1 MFKFTPYTT
10 TLDLSDLSLN
20 FAVAFIATCAFWLFG
35 YDMSVM
41 GGIIT
46 EPAFTS
52 VFPSMNDATIQGIV
66 IASFE
71 LGALVGAL
79 SCLDLGDRLG
89 RRSTVW
95 VGMTFML
102 VGGALQCS
110 AWHVS
115 QLTVGRVIS
124 GIGLGLQVSQAKISI
139 RLSSLTLEN
148 RLPPSHHGSRNV
160 QSPIVED
167 AGVSHDYTSALG
179 YH

>member
-1 MFKFTPYTT
+1 MLKLTPYTT
-10 TLDLSDLSLN
+10 TLGLSGLSLN

-95 VGMTFML
+95 IGMTFML

-115 QLTVGRVIS
+115 QLTAGRVVS
-124 GIGLGLQVSQAKISI
+124 GIGLGLQVSQSKCCIVNPLSHQGTGCHHSI
-139 RLSSLTLEN
+139 LAVGMCKAS
-148 RLPPSHHGSRNV
+148 
-160 QSPIVED
+160 Q
-167 AGVSHDYTSALG
+167 
-179 YH
+179 

>member
-10 TLDLSDLSLN
+10 TLGLSGLSLN

-52 VFPSMNDATIQGIV
+52 VFPSMNDASIQGIV

-95 VGMTFML
+95 IGMTFML
-102 VGGALQCS
+102 IGGALQCS

-115 QLTVGRVIS
+115 QLTAGRVIS
-124 GIGLGLQVSQAKISI
+124 GIGLGLQVSQARISI
-139 RLSSLTLEN
+139 CSSSLTPEN
-148 RLPPSHHGSRNV
+148 RLLPSHHGSRNV
-160 QSPIVED
+160 QSPTVED
-167 AGVSHDYTSALG
+167 AGVGTYPELVQVHR
-179 YH
+179 